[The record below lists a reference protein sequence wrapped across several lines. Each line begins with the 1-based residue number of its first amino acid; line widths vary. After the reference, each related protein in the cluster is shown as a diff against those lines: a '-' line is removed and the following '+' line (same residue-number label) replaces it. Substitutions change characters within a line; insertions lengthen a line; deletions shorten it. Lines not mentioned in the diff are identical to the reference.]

1 MKYIT
6 LLALLCCFCT
16 GTSFAQKPG
25 VLSAVPCCDI
35 IGINAAK
42 NIITSRSSTTG
53 KVQQFKTSA
62 AGLKNL
68 RMGDKLSVQNGK
80 ITSVNETGYE
90 PINGIVS
97 GNQTGYEPINGI
109 VSGNQTGWEPI
120 NEIVSLQVNDAIPCC
135 GIVTVKN
142 LTTGEL
148 SSFQTTPG
156 IGHTLTLGQR
166 VSMQNGYAMV
176 QSGASATAAQ
186 KGLYAFKTGLDSAK
200 TKIKETGGVVTP
212 VRWEVKPS
220 ADLKGT
226 FGQIVIQFPG
236 MTSSGNNFVA
246 VFEVGGKDRLTGAT
260 YGNKNFPL
268 LDGEYDVEINSV
280 RVSHVPVKRGMDTRI
295 HIGTISFDVPSST
308 SVQVYDLTEKT
319 RLCLSYG
326 SMMCGV
332 PSGEYYIKVGGS
344 RKKVS
349 LADGQ
354 VIKF

>member
-1 MKYIT
+1 MKYT
-6 LLALLCCFCT
+6 SLALACCLFA
-16 GTSFAQKPG
+16 GASFAQD
-25 VLSAVPCCDI
+25 AVPCCDI
-35 IGINAAK
+35 VGINAAK
-42 NIITSRSSTTG
+42 GIITSRNITTG
-53 KVQQFKTSA
+53 QVQQFKTSA

-68 RMGDKLSVQNGK
+68 RMGDRLSVQNGK
-80 ITSVNETGYE
+80 ITGVNETRFE
-90 PINGIVS
+90 PVNGIVS
-97 GNQTGYEPINGI
+97 GTQTGFEPVNGI
-109 VSGNQTGWEPI
+109 VSG
-120 NEIVSLQVNDAIPCC
+120 QVNDAIPCC
-135 GIVTVKN
+135 GIVSLQVNDADPCCEIVTVKN

-148 SSFQTTPG
+148 SSFQTTAG
-156 IGHTLTLGQR
+156 MGRTFTLGQT
-166 VSMQNGYAMV
+166 VNLQNGYAMV
-176 QSGASATAAQ
+176 QSGAGASASQ
-186 KGLYAFKTGLDSAK
+186 KGMYAFKMGLDSAK

-246 VFEVGGKDRLTGAT
+246 VFEVGGKDRITGAT

-268 LDGEYDVEINSV
+268 LEGEYDVEINSV

-295 HIGTISFDVPSST
+295 HIGTIGFDVPSST
-308 SVQVYDLTEKT
+308 SVEVYDLTEKT

-349 LADGQ
+349 IADGQ
-354 VIKF
+354 VTNF

>member
-6 LLALLCCFCT
+6 SLALACCLFA
-16 GTSFAQKPG
+16 GASFAQDAE
-25 VLSAVPCCDI
+25 VCCGI
-35 IGINAAK
+35 VGINAAK
-42 NIITSRSSTTG
+42 GIITSRNNATG
-53 KVQQFKTSA
+53 KLQQFKLSA
-62 AGLKNL
+62 AALKNL
-68 RMGDKLSVQNGK
+68 RVGDKLTLQNDK
-80 ITSVNETGYE
+80 ITGVNGTKFEPVNE
-90 PINGIVS
+90 IVS
-97 GNQTGYEPINGI
+97 GNQTGFEPINDM
-109 VSGNQTGWEPI
+109 VSGQVNDGDPCCS
-120 NEIVSLQVNDAIPCC
+120 IVSLQVNDAEPCC
-135 GIVTVKN
+135 DIVTVKN

-148 SSFQTTPG
+148 SSFQTTG
-156 IGHTLTLGQR
+156 GMGRTFTLGQS
-166 VSMQNGYAMV
+166 VNLQNGYAMV
-176 QSGASATAAQ
+176 QSGAAATAPQ
-186 KGLYAFKTGLDSAK
+186 KGMYAFKTGLDSAK

-246 VFEVGGKDRLTGAT
+246 VFEVGGKDRITGVT

-268 LDGEYDVEINSV
+268 LDGEYDIEINSV

-295 HIGTISFDVPSST
+295 HIGTIGFDVPSST
-308 SVQVYDLTEKT
+308 SVEVYDLTEKT

-349 LADGQ
+349 IADGQ
-354 VIKF
+354 VINF